1 MTAQPTGPILMIVLA
16 DIKDR
21 EKMAGYSKALA
32 ESGLYEEFGGYYAA
46 IGKPLQ
52 VVEGDFGPG
61 EAIVAA
67 KFPSLDAARGFWF
80 SPKYQDV
87 IKPYRAGAGDFR
99 VAFFPI
105 LPIPERIDWEP
116 RS

>member
-21 EKMAGYSKALA
+21 EKMAGYSKA
-32 ESGLYEEFGGYYAA
+32 YYAA